1 MKFHI
6 VGNGET
12 VEDILRGYDLTIDE
26 LKNENK
32 HIRIWNKL
40 IPGTKLKIPIL
51 SEAIIEDINT
61 IEPFIEEYYPKI
73 KIEEDNQIIN
83 EFGDESNEVEI
94 TELIDEDDE
103 NSEKYLN
110 HEDNNSIQ
118 ETVEEDNINEEV
130 NQQVKIINN
139 KENIN
144 KNQIYY
150 RYIYPQPYY
159 YRPIIY
165 VIPRK

>member
-94 TELIDEDDE
+94 TELIDEDDA

-130 NQQVKIINN
+130 DQQVKIIDN

>member
-12 VEDILRGYDLTIDE
+12 VEDILRGYDLTIEE

-103 NSEKYLN
+103 NSDKYLN

-130 NQQVKIINN
+130 DQQVKIINN